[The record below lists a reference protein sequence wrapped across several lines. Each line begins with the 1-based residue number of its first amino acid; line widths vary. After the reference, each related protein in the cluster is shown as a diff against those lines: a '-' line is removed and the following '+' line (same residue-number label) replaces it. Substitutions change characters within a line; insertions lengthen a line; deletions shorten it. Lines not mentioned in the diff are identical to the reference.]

1 MTLNIKDSF
10 YRTVHGPHHPWWALG
25 VTSIGT
31 FMTTADSGIVAISLP
46 RIMASF
52 ETSLALISWVV
63 LSYLL
68 TTTALLLP
76 AGRLGDII
84 GRKKVFNL
92 GFLIYTC
99 GSVLCGLSQSTMQL
113 IAFRSLQAIGASM
126 LMTNSF
132 AIVSAVFSDRE
143 RGKALGVT
151 NTFAAV
157 GITAGP
163 VIGGLAVNLVG
174 WRGIFFI
181 TIPLGLA
188 GTILAHLVLEE
199 KRVSISPEK
208 VNRRFDIPGA
218 CVATVA
224 VGALLV
230 GLSLGQERSWS
241 AMETRLML
249 GAALMAMVAFPWL
262 ESRSPNP
269 MVDLRLFKNR
279 IFTYGN
285 LARLASFLSS
295 SVNTLLMPFFLQIV
309 LGYSPLQA
317 GLIIAPYSLMVAI
330 TAPIFGSLTNRIS
343 ARVLASGG
351 MLISTVALYLLGQ
364 LGVSSSY
371 PDILFLLLLHG
382 LGLGMFTTPNN
393 TAIIGSVSR
402 EGFGIASGILSLSRQ
417 MGHSLGTAMAT
428 TIVVTSMHSVVGK
441 VSLYDLRR
449 DAALLGQGQA
459 LQAFAGGIRAA
470 FLVAAAIC
478 VIGAMLSM
486 ARGKSEGGKARS

>member
-1 MTLNIKDSF
+1 MNIKDGF
-10 YRTVHGPHHPWWALG
+10 YRAVHGPHHPWWVLG

-31 FMTTADSGIVAISLP
+31 FMTTADGGIVSISLP

-52 ETSLALISWVV
+52 EISLAVASWIV
-63 LSYLL
+63 LSFLL

-84 GRKKVFNL
+84 GRKRVFNL
-92 GFLIYTC
+92 GFMIYTF
-99 GSVLCGLSQSTMQL
+99 GSVLCGLSQSPVQL

-132 AIVSAVFSDRE
+132 AIVSAVFPDRE
-143 RGKALGVT
+143 RGKALGLT
-151 NTFAAV
+151 NAVAAV

-163 VIGGLAVNLVG
+163 VIGGLMLNLVG

-181 TIPLGLA
+181 TVPLGLA

-199 KRVSISPEK
+199 KLVSVSPEK
-208 VNRRFDIPGA
+208 VDRRFDFPGA
-218 CVATVA
+218 CMATVA

-230 GLSLGQERSWS
+230 GLSLGQERGWSSW
-241 AMETRLML
+241 ETWLFL
-249 GAALMAMVAFPWL
+249 GMALLAMVAFPWL
-262 ESRSPNP
+262 ESRSPHP
-269 MVDLRLFKNR
+269 MVDLKLFRNR
-279 IFTYGN
+279 VFTYGN

-295 SVNTLLMPFFLQIV
+295 AVNTLLMPFFLQIV

-317 GLIIAPYSLMVAI
+317 GLIIAPYSLMVAV
-330 TAPIFGSLTNRIS
+330 TAPIFGSLTNRVS
-343 ARVLASGG
+343 TRVLASGG
-351 MLISTVALYLLGQ
+351 MLISTIALYLLSQ

-371 PDILFLLLLHG
+371 PDILFRLLLQG

-393 TAIIGSVSR
+393 TAIIGSVPR

-417 MGHSLGTAMAT
+417 MGHALGIAMAT
-428 TIVVTSMHSVVGK
+428 TIVVASMYSVVGK
-441 VSLYDLRR
+441 VSLYDLKR

-459 LQAFAGGIRAA
+459 LEAFAGGIRVA
-470 FLVAAAIC
+470 FLVAAAVC
-478 VIGAMLSM
+478 FVGAMLSM
-486 ARGKSEGGKARS
+486 ARGKTSERQAPS